1 MTKVLPYMAALDKM
15 LDSPETKTPSVADAF
30 QKPDPDR
37 DALDESADLFK
48 VIFKGEI
55 VP

>member
-1 MTKVLPYMAALDKM
+1 MAALDRMMGATEVKA
-15 LDSPETKTPSVADAF
+15 PPAVDAH

-37 DALDESADLFK
+37 DALDESAELFK

-55 VP
+55 IP